1 MTSTDFYI
9 DLLNENG
16 QQTPDTAHAEQHENS
31 TQHCDTNTKVEKLI
45 AKLQTTGTDIT
56 SDYNNWLK
64 VGFAL
69 AGEFGEAGRRYFH
82 DISAINSGYERQE
95 CDKKYDQCLK
105 TDSGKTNIA
114 TLFYLAEQQGIKLP
128 HQERSCKSGHLSV
141 PTDATSDKSVAL
153 SFVESQDEDRN
164 LPLFDETIY
173 SDLPSILGKATETM
187 NIRQEK
193 DLILIGSIATLSS
206 VLLPFRT
213 IFHGRT
219 IFPNMFLFVPGPAGS
234 GKGRLDFCYRL
245 VRPIHNDRRELWQL
259 AQEEYKQ
266 ELDRYRALSK
276 KEKANAV
283 SPVKPPI
290 SLLRVPANCSATS
303 FAEAM
308 ADNGNMLMFE
318 TEGDTVVNTFKSDYG
333 NYSDNFRKAFAHEEF
348 GYLRRGNDCEE
359 KEVQNPRLSVVLSG
373 TPEQVKSLIPN
384 AENGLLSRFIFYCM
398 SATDEWI
405 DGFSGYDSD
414 NPLETVFDEL
424 GKEVDRFYQS
434 LRRTAAV
441 WFSLSIVQQQKF
453 NDFFAEEKQ
462 KMKELN
468 GDLYNASTHRLSWA
482 LLRIAMVLTA
492 LRCMDR
498 GTVPEKVECSDT
510 DFGTAL
516 SIIRVVSRHNDYI
529 FNVLNDGITEEV
541 KVSEAYSSATRDV
554 LLASLPDTFTAE
566 DMQALAVKLGK
577 SVRTIQRQIRRAIEL
592 GQVRGLAKG
601 SYIKNSSSQL
611 SNNDYIH

>member
-1 MTSTDFYI
+1 MDLLSEGNKSSRQSAQTSTPVYAHNTSDS
-9 DLLNENG
+9 
-16 QQTPDTAHAEQHENS
+16 DTAS
-31 TQHCDTNTKVEKLI
+31 RVEALI
-45 AKLQTTGTDIT
+45 AELRASGRDIT
-56 SDYNNWLK
+56 ADYGDWLK

-69 AGEFGEAGRRYFH
+69 ASEFGESGRRYFH
-82 DISAINSGYERQE
+82 DISSIYSGYERQE

-105 TDSGKTNIA
+105 SDNGKTNIA
-114 TLFYLAEQQGIKLP
+114 TLFYLAEQQGVRLP
-128 HQERSCKSGHLSV
+128 HQEHSSRLNKVLTN
-141 PTDATSDKSVAL
+141 TDATSDKNVAL
-153 SFVESQDEDRN
+153 SFIESQEEDRR

-173 SDLPSILGKATETM
+173 NDLPIILERATGTM

-193 DLILIGSIATLSS
+193 DLVLIGSIATISS
-206 VLLPFRT
+206 ILLPFRT
-213 IFHGRT
+213 IYHGRT

-245 VRPIHNDRRELWQL
+245 VRPIHQDKRDLWLL

-276 KEKANAV
+276 KEKANAT

-290 SLLRVPANCSATS
+290 TLLRVPANCSATS

-348 GYLRRGNDCEE
+348 GYLRRGNDSEE

-398 SATDEWI
+398 SATDEWL
-405 DGFSGYDSD
+405 DGFSGYDTD
-414 NPLETVFDEL
+414 NPLEKVFDDL
-424 GKEVDRFYQS
+424 GAEIENFYQHLTQIS
-434 LRRTAAV
+434 EV
-441 WFSLSIVQQQKF
+441 WFTLSIVQQQRF
-453 NDFFAEEKQ
+453 NDYFAGEKQ
-462 KMKELN
+462 RMKELN

-482 LLRIAMVLTA
+482 CLRIAMVLTA

-498 GTVPEKVECSDT
+498 GSVPEKIECSDA
-510 DFGTAL
+510 DFNIAL
-516 SIIRVVSRHNDYI
+516 SIIRTVSEHNDYI
-529 FNVLNDGITEEV
+529 FNVLNEGITEDV
-541 KVSEAYSSATRDV
+541 KVSETYSSAARHV
-554 LLASLPDTFTAE
+554 LLNNLPDRFSSE
-566 DMQALAVKLGK
+566 DMQALSVKLGK
-577 SVRTIQRQIRRAIEL
+577 SIRTIQRQVRRAIQN
-592 GQVRGLAKG
+592 GQVKELAKG
-601 SYIKNSSSQL
+601 RYEQVK
-611 SNNDYIH
+611 

>member
-1 MTSTDFYI
+1 MELLSEGNKSSQQSEQTSTPAYAHNTSDS
-9 DLLNENG
+9 
-16 QQTPDTAHAEQHENS
+16 DTAS
-31 TQHCDTNTKVEKLI
+31 RVEALI
-45 AKLQTTGTDIT
+45 AELRASGRDIT
-56 SDYNNWLK
+56 ADYGDWLK

-69 AGEFGEAGRRYFH
+69 ASEFGESGRRYFH
-82 DISAINSGYERQE
+82 DISSIYSGYERQE

-105 TDSGKTNIA
+105 SDNGKTNIA
-114 TLFYLAEQQGIKLP
+114 TLFYLAEQQGVRLP
-128 HQERSCKSGHLSV
+128 HQEHSSRLNKVLTN
-141 PTDATSDKSVAL
+141 TDATSDKNVAL
-153 SFVESQDEDRN
+153 SFIESQEEDRR

-173 SDLPSILGKATETM
+173 NDLPIILERATGTM

-193 DLILIGSIATLSS
+193 DLVLIGSIATISS
-206 VLLPFRT
+206 ILLPFRT
-213 IFHGRT
+213 IYHGRT

-245 VRPIHNDRRELWQL
+245 VRPIHQDKRDLWLL

-276 KEKANAV
+276 KEKANAT

-290 SLLRVPANCSATS
+290 TLLRVPANCSATS

-348 GYLRRGNDCEE
+348 GYLRRGNDSEE

-398 SATDEWI
+398 SATDEWL
-405 DGFSGYDSD
+405 DGFSGYDTD
-414 NPLETVFDEL
+414 NPLEKVFDDL
-424 GKEVDRFYQS
+424 GAEIENFYQHLTQIS
-434 LRRTAAV
+434 EV
-441 WFSLSIVQQQKF
+441 WFTLSIVQQQRF
-453 NDFFAEEKQ
+453 NDYFAGEKQ
-462 KMKELN
+462 RMKELN

-482 LLRIAMVLTA
+482 CLRIAMVLTA

-498 GTVPEKVECSDT
+498 GSVPEKIECSDA
-510 DFGTAL
+510 DFNIAL
-516 SIIRVVSRHNDYI
+516 SIIRTVSEHNDYI
-529 FNVLNDGITEEV
+529 FNVLNEGITEDV
-541 KVSEAYSSATRDV
+541 KVSETYSSAARHV
-554 LLASLPDTFTAE
+554 LLNNLPDRFSSE
-566 DMQALAVKLGK
+566 DMQALSVKLGK
-577 SVRTIQRQIRRAIEL
+577 SIRTIQRQVRRAIQN
-592 GQVRGLAKG
+592 GQVKELAKG
-601 SYIKNSSSQL
+601 RYEQVK
-611 SNNDYIH
+611 

>member
-1 MTSTDFYI
+1 MTSQDFYME
-9 DLLNENG
+9 LLSEGNKSS
-16 QQTPDTAHAEQHENS
+16 QQSAQTATPVYAHNTSDTDTAS
-31 TQHCDTNTKVEKLI
+31 RVEALI
-45 AKLQTTGTDIT
+45 AELRASGRDIT
-56 SDYNNWLK
+56 ADYGDWLK

-69 AGEFGEAGRRYFH
+69 ASEFGESGRRYFH
-82 DISAINSGYERQE
+82 EISSIYSGYERQE

-105 TDSGKTNIA
+105 TDNGKTNIA
-114 TLFYLAEQQGIKLP
+114 TIFYLAEQQGVRLP
-128 HQERSCKSGHLSV
+128 HQEHSSRLNKVLTN
-141 PTDATSDKSVAL
+141 TDVTSDKNVAL
-153 SFVESQDEDRN
+153 SFIESQEEDRR

-173 SDLPSILGKATETM
+173 NDLPIILERATGTM

-193 DLILIGSIATLSS
+193 DLVLIGSIATISS
-206 VLLPFRT
+206 ILLPFRT
-213 IFHGRT
+213 IYHGRT

-245 VRPIHNDRRELWQL
+245 VRPIHQDKRDLWLL

-276 KEKANAV
+276 KEKANAT

-290 SLLRVPANCSATS
+290 TLLRVPANCSATS

-348 GYLRRGNDCEE
+348 GYLRRGNDSEE

-398 SATDEWI
+398 SATDEWL
-405 DGFSGYDSD
+405 DGFSGYDTD
-414 NPLETVFDEL
+414 NPLEKVFDNL
-424 GKEVDRFYQS
+424 GAEIENFYQHLTQIS
-434 LRRTAAV
+434 EV
-441 WFSLSIVQQQKF
+441 WFTLSIVQQQRF
-453 NDFFAEEKQ
+453 NDYFAGEKQ
-462 KMKELN
+462 RMKELN

-482 LLRIAMVLTA
+482 CLRIAMVLTA

-498 GTVPEKVECSDT
+498 GSVPEKIECSDA
-510 DFGTAL
+510 DFNIAL
-516 SIIRVVSRHNDYI
+516 SIIRTVSEHNDYI
-529 FNVLNDGITEEV
+529 FNVLNEGITEDV
-541 KVSEAYSSATRDV
+541 KVSETYSSAARHV
-554 LLASLPDTFTAE
+554 LLNNLPDRFSSE
-566 DMQALAVKLGK
+566 DMQALSVKLGK
-577 SVRTIQRQIRRAIEL
+577 SIRTIQRQVRRAIQN
-592 GQVRGLAKG
+592 GQVKELAKG
-601 SYIKNSSSQL
+601 RYEQVK
-611 SNNDYIH
+611 

>member
-1 MTSTDFYI
+1 MELLSEGNKSSQQSAQTATPVYAHNTSDT
-9 DLLNENG
+9 
-16 QQTPDTAHAEQHENS
+16 DTAS
-31 TQHCDTNTKVEKLI
+31 RVEALI
-45 AKLQTTGTDIT
+45 AELRASGRDIT
-56 SDYNNWLK
+56 ADYGDWLK

-69 AGEFGEAGRRYFH
+69 ASEFGESGRRYFH
-82 DISAINSGYERQE
+82 DISSIYSGYERQE

-105 TDSGKTNIA
+105 SDNGKTNIA
-114 TLFYLAEQQGIKLP
+114 TLFYLAEQQGVRLP
-128 HQERSCKSGHLSV
+128 HQEHSSRLNKVLTN
-141 PTDATSDKSVAL
+141 TDATSDKNVAL
-153 SFVESQDEDRN
+153 SFIESQEEDRR

-173 SDLPSILGKATETM
+173 NDLPIILERATGTM

-193 DLILIGSIATLSS
+193 DLVLIGSIATISS
-206 VLLPFRT
+206 ILLPFRT
-213 IFHGRT
+213 IYHGRT

-245 VRPIHNDRRELWQL
+245 VRPIHQDKRDLWLL

-276 KEKANAV
+276 KEKANAT

-290 SLLRVPANCSATS
+290 TLLRVPANCSATS

-348 GYLRRGNDCEE
+348 GYLRRGNDSEE

-398 SATDEWI
+398 SATDEWL
-405 DGFSGYDSD
+405 DGFSGYDTD
-414 NPLETVFDEL
+414 NPLEKVFDDL
-424 GKEVDRFYQS
+424 GAEIENFYQHLTQIS
-434 LRRTAAV
+434 EV
-441 WFSLSIVQQQKF
+441 WFTLSIVQQQRF
-453 NDFFAEEKQ
+453 NDYFAGEKQ
-462 KMKELN
+462 RMKELN

-482 LLRIAMVLTA
+482 CLRIAMVLTA

-498 GTVPEKVECSDT
+498 GSVPEKIECSDA
-510 DFGTAL
+510 DFNIAL
-516 SIIRVVSRHNDYI
+516 SIIRTVSEHNDYI
-529 FNVLNDGITEEV
+529 FNVLNEGITEDV
-541 KVSEAYSSATRDV
+541 KVSETYSSAARHV
-554 LLASLPDTFTAE
+554 LLNNLPDRFSSE
-566 DMQALAVKLGK
+566 DMQALSVKLGK
-577 SVRTIQRQIRRAIEL
+577 SIRTIQRQVRRAIQN
-592 GQVRGLAKG
+592 GQVKELAKG
-601 SYIKNSSSQL
+601 RYEQVK
-611 SNNDYIH
+611 

>member
-1 MTSTDFYI
+1 MDLLSEGNKSSQQSAQTSTPVYAHNTSDS
-9 DLLNENG
+9 
-16 QQTPDTAHAEQHENS
+16 DTAS
-31 TQHCDTNTKVEKLI
+31 RVEALI
-45 AKLQTTGTDIT
+45 AELRASGRDIT
-56 SDYNNWLK
+56 ADYGDWLK

-69 AGEFGEAGRRYFH
+69 ASEFGESGRRYFH
-82 DISAINSGYERQE
+82 DISSIYSGYERQE

-105 TDSGKTNIA
+105 SDNGKTNIA
-114 TLFYLAEQQGIKLP
+114 TLFYLAEQQGVRLP
-128 HQERSCKSGHLSV
+128 HQEHSSRLNKVLTN
-141 PTDATSDKSVAL
+141 TDATSDKNVAL
-153 SFVESQDEDRN
+153 SFIESQEEDRR

-173 SDLPSILGKATETM
+173 NDLPIILERATGTM

-193 DLILIGSIATLSS
+193 DLVLIGSIATISS
-206 VLLPFRT
+206 ILLPFRT
-213 IFHGRT
+213 IYHGRT

-245 VRPIHNDRRELWQL
+245 VRPIHQDKRDLWLL

-276 KEKANAV
+276 KEKANAT

-290 SLLRVPANCSATS
+290 TLLRVPANCSATS

-348 GYLRRGNDCEE
+348 GYLRRGNDSEE

-398 SATDEWI
+398 SATDEWL
-405 DGFSGYDSD
+405 DGFSGYDTD
-414 NPLETVFDEL
+414 NPLEKVFDDL
-424 GKEVDRFYQS
+424 GAEIENFYQHLTQIS
-434 LRRTAAV
+434 EV
-441 WFSLSIVQQQKF
+441 WFTLSIVQQQRF
-453 NDFFAEEKQ
+453 NDYFAGEKQ
-462 KMKELN
+462 RMKELN

-482 LLRIAMVLTA
+482 CLRIAMVLTA

-498 GTVPEKVECSDT
+498 GSVPEKIECSDT
-510 DFGTAL
+510 DFNIAL
-516 SIIRVVSRHNDYI
+516 SIIRTVSEHNDYI
-529 FNVLNDGITEEV
+529 FNVLNEGITEDV
-541 KVSEAYSSATRDV
+541 KVSETYSSAARHV
-554 LLASLPDTFTAE
+554 LLNNLPDRFSSE
-566 DMQALAVKLGK
+566 DMQALSVKLGK
-577 SVRTIQRQIRRAIEL
+577 SIRTIQRQVRRAIQN
-592 GQVRGLAKG
+592 GQVKELAKG
-601 SYIKNSSSQL
+601 RYEQVK
-611 SNNDYIH
+611 